1 MRRPT
6 GRFRRWPR
14 GSAGSLKSLDSDGM
28 FDPQT
33 GLLTRD
39 CFFRDLAKA
48 IAEASDRS
56 QPLSIARLTFVGAR
70 DERADLDRARLVIRL
85 IRNFDFAAS
94 EDDGAIPI
102 VFTQTDLRSAHVV
115 ARCIA
120 GSLKNAVASPR
131 SLRPV
136 AAHIT
141 LATLKAGDTLDSLMI
156 RVMGSRVVA
165 AE

>member
-1 MRRPT
+1 
-6 GRFRRWPR
+6 
-14 GSAGSLKSLDSDGM
+14 M

-39 CFFRDLAKA
+39 CFFRDLSKA
-48 IAEASDRS
+48 IAEAGDRS

-120 GSLKNAVASPR
+120 GSLKNA
-131 SLRPV
+131 RPV

>member
-70 DERADLDRARLVIRL
+70 DERADLDRARLVIR
-85 IRNFDFAAS
+85 
-94 EDDGAIPI
+94 
-102 VFTQTDLRSAHVV
+102 
-115 ARCIA
+115 
-120 GSLKNAVASPR
+120 
-131 SLRPV
+131 
-136 AAHIT
+136 
-141 LATLKAGDTLDSLMI
+141 
-156 RVMGSRVVA
+156 VMGSRVVA